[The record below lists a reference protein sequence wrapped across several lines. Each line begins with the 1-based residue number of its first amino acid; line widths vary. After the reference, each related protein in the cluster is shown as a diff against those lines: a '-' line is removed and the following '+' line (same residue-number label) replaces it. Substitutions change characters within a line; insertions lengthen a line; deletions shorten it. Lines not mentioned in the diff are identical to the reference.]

1 LIIKACPFNCFS
13 EKNKILNTVRIDKWL
28 WAVRVYKTRTQ
39 AADACKGGKVKIE
52 GQNVKA
58 SREVKE
64 GDIIDIQQGIIKKTL
79 KVKATA
85 KNRVSAKLVQELAED
100 LTPAEEYEKQDFQ
113 HQLNHERRDRGIG
126 RPTKKDRREINRL
139 KGDF

>member
-1 LIIKACPFNCFS
+1 LD
-13 EKNKILNTVRIDKWL
+13 TVRIDKWL

-39 AADACKGGKVKIE
+39 AADACKGGKIKIE

-79 KVKATA
+79 KVKVAA
-85 KNRVSAKLVQELAED
+85 KNRVSAKLVPDLAED
-100 LTPAEEYEKQDFQ
+100 LTLAEEYEKQDLL
-113 HQLNHERRDRGIG
+113 HQLNHERRERGSG
-126 RPTKKDRREINRL
+126 RPTKKDRREISRL
-139 KGDF
+139 KGDT